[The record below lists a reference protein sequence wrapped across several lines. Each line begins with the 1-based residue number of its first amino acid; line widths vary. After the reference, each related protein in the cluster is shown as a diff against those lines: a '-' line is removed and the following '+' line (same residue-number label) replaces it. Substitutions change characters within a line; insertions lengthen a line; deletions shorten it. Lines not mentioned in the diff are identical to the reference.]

1 MPEITP
7 FTDDEEEDLN
17 LPNSGETKLLRDELV
32 KRCKEAGFETEEV
45 DDILFDDC
53 ALRIAMPCG
62 REKRSLY
69 VSDYTQFKRLL
80 GIPFEKY
87 TFLSGL
93 DAVCLYSTGEI
104 EALVRPLTPTTNLR
118 MSYSRLFGVS
128 ISDFRDQWSTLGV
141 TMESPASANASIAL
155 SPVSGDLRGL
165 TSCPEMSLSLK
176 IRKEGLAQ
184 HDQATNLLRKI
195 ADSFF
200 FQVDLLADV
209 PFTLSKDRRSIV
221 RRRSKAR
228 GTFAQKPPE
237 FPRTEYDSAPMSL
250 YWYARSATG
259 MPLLQFLAFYQ
270 VIEFYYPTYSQ
281 AEAGRKLKVLLKDP
295 TFRADRDADIGK
307 VLSSIQISR
316 SGGFGDERSQLK
328 ATLFECIDPTELR
341 EFVTADNERSEFL
354 SSKSKGLTD
363 HKLPISNPTADLR
376 PDVAERLYEIRCR
389 IVHTKIDTRSGELDL
404 LLPFSKEAEQ
414 LHFDIELA
422 QYLAQRVLVAASTPF
437 QGG

>member
-1 MPEITP
+1 MAEITP
-7 FTDDEEEDLN
+7 FTEDEEGEN
-17 LPNSGETKLLRDELV
+17 LSSGGDVKLLRDELRD
-32 KRCKEAGFETEEV
+32 RCKKAGIETE
-45 DDILFDDC
+45 DDIDFISEEP

-62 REKRSLY
+62 REKRWLYASDHAELTSLL
-69 VSDYTQFKRLL
+69 S
-80 GIPFEKY
+80 ISFEKY
-87 TFLSGL
+87 TFLAGL
-93 DAVCLYSTGEI
+93 DAICLYTLGYI
-104 EALVRPLTPTTNLR
+104 EALVRPLASSIT
-118 MSYSRLFGVS
+118 SRLAYSKLFG
-128 ISDFRDQWSTLGV
+128 ISSSDLQDKWASLEV
-141 TMESPASANASIAL
+141 KMESPASSNTSVIL
-155 SPVSGDLRGL
+155 SPASKELKKLIG
-165 TSCPEMSLSLK
+165 CAEMSISLK
-176 IRKEGLAQ
+176 IRKDGVSQNE
-184 HDQATNLLRKI
+184 QALDLLRKV
-195 ADSFF
+195 ADSVF

-209 PFTLSKDRRSIV
+209 PFTLARDRRSIV
-221 RRRSKAR
+221 RRKTKFR
-228 GTFAQKPPE
+228 GVIAQKGLE
-237 FPRTEYDSAPMSL
+237 FPRVEYDSAPMSL

-328 ATLFECIDPTELR
+328 ATLSECVDAGDLR
-341 EFVTADNERSEFL
+341 EFVTADKERSEFL

-422 QYLAQRVLVAASTPF
+422 QYLAQRILVAASTPF

>member
-1 MPEITP
+1 
-7 FTDDEEEDLN
+7 
-17 LPNSGETKLLRDELV
+17 
-32 KRCKEAGFETEEV
+32 
-45 DDILFDDC
+45 
-53 ALRIAMPCG
+53 MPCG
-62 REKRSLY
+62 REKRWLY
-69 VSDYTQFKRLL
+69 ASDHSDFTRLL
-80 GIPFEKY
+80 SIPFEKY

-93 DAVCLYSTGEI
+93 DAVCLYAAGEI
-104 EALVRPLTPTTNLR
+104 EALVRPLTTTTPSRLA
-118 MSYSRLFGVS
+118 YSRLFGITTS
-128 ISDFRDQWSTLGV
+128 ELRDQWPTLGV
-141 TMESPASANASIAL
+141 TMESPASSNTSITL
-155 SPVSGDLRGL
+155 SPVSDNLQRLIG
-165 TSCPEMSLSLK
+165 CPEMSLSLK
-176 IRKEGLAQ
+176 IRKEGITQ
-184 HDQATNLLRKI
+184 NDQAINLLRKI
-195 ADSFF
+195 ADSVF
-200 FQVDLLADV
+200 FQVDLLAEV
-209 PFTLSKDRRSIV
+209 AFTLSRDRRSII
-221 RRRSKAR
+221 RRRVKPR
-228 GTFAQKPPE
+228 GTIAQKPPE
-237 FPRTEYDSAPMSL
+237 FLRTEYDSAPMSL

-281 AEAGRKLKVLLKDP
+281 AEAGRKLKVLLKNP

-328 ATLFECIDPTELR
+328 ATLSECVDPGELR
-341 EFVTADNERSEFL
+341 EFVTADSERSEFL

-363 HKLPISNPTADLR
+363 HKLPILNPSADLR

-389 IVHTKIDTRSGELDL
+389 IVHTKMDARSGELDL